1 MAVHKAG
8 DHGGDLRGDWID
20 SIIDTFLA
28 TGSARARWHA
38 PDARRIAYDILYRTP
53 FLRCCALS

>member
-1 MAVHKAG
+1 MTARSIDFHPFDLEGTEEICAYRRETMAVHKAG

-28 TGSARARWHA
+28 TGSAYAR
-38 PDARRIAYDILYRTP
+38 
-53 FLRCCALS
+53 